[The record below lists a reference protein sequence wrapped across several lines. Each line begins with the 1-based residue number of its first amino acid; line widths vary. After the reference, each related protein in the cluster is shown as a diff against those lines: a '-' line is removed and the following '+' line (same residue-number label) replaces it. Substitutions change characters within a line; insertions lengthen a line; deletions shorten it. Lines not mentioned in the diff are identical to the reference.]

1 VTATIFNPPSA
12 GVPSDATACNVAIN
26 GPTSLDLDDQLEG
39 VDPGTWSITT
49 DPSGGAL
56 IISAENVVDFD
67 GLVDGDYVFT
77 YTTTDAQ
84 APCVN
89 ESVTVTITV
98 TDCAVDTDNDGL
110 TDGQE
115 SVLGTDPGNPDTD
128 GDGLTDG
135 EEVNNIDDPNT
146 PLVPERTSDP
156 LDFCDP
162 ILGEGCEVYDIDLSV
177 EKTVAFIEPLTVG
190 DQVVFSINVT
200 NLTPDVAR
208 DVQISDL
215 LDAAFG
221 YTNHSASLG
230 TYDPLTGIWTIDELA
245 GNLVAGLVINAE
257 VLEAGELQNTAS
269 LVSSSPADIDQTND
283 VSTVTMQARPFVEE
297 GCLVLLNI
305 FSPNG
310 DGVNDVLKVDCLE
323 DYPTINASLEIFDRY
338 GNSVFSSAS
347 YNNDWDGTGKGGQ
360 LPKGTYFYI
369 LNLGEGFDV
378 QKGWIQI
385 LR

>member
-1 VTATIFNPPSA
+1 
-12 GVPSDATACNVAIN
+12 
-26 GPTSLDLDDQLEG
+26 
-39 VDPGTWSITT
+39 
-49 DPSGGAL
+49 
-56 IISAENVVDFD
+56 ISPENIVDFD
-67 GLVDGDYVFT
+67 GLPAGDYVFT

-89 ESVTVTITV
+89 ESVSVTITV

-115 SVLGTDPGNPDTD
+115 NAIGTDPGNPDTD

-146 PLVPERTSDP
+146 EAIPERTSDP

-162 ILGEGCEVYDIDLSV
+162 IIGVGCNVPDIDLGI
-177 EKTVAFIEPLTVG
+177 EKIVDFIDPLIVG
-190 DQVVFSINVT
+190 DQVRFTINLT
-200 NLTPDVAR
+200 NLSPDLVR
-208 DVQISDL
+208 NIQVRDL
-215 LDAAFG
+215 LESGFSYIG
-221 YTNHSASLG
+221 HTTTLG
-230 TYDPLTGIWTIDELA
+230 DYDPVTGLWTIDELG

-257 VLEAGELQNTAS
+257 VLEAGTLENTAVIEGS
-269 LVSSSPADIDQTND
+269 FPND
-283 VSTVTMQARPFVEE
+283 GNAENNTATVTFLARPLVED
-297 GCLVLLNI
+297 GCLVIFNQ

-310 DGVNDVLKVDCLE
+310 DGLNDRLVVNCLE
-323 DYPTINASLEIFDRY
+323 DYPSINVSLEVFDRY
-338 GNSVFSSAS
+338 GNSVYSDNS
-347 YNNDWDGTGKGGQ
+347 YDNTWDGSGKNGD

-369 LNLGEGFDV
+369 LDLGEGFEI